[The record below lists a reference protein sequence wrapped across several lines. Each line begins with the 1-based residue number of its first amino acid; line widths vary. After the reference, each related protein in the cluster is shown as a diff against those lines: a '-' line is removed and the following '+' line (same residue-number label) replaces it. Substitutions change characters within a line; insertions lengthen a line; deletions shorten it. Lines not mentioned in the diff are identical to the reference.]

1 MAFKY
6 NLFIESTKLPRR
18 NRKRTE
24 LIAEVNDELNDY
36 DVLMI
41 FDHVKRLDDLKD
53 YLANLPTYAKVII
66 TTTNESMRSEF
77 GEAAF
82 VKQELFDQ
90 DEAARF
96 IRNRLTKPL
105 SDGVI
110 NKLVHSLEKPSTP
123 KAILPDDAEKC
134 YSFINESGLRPDQS
148 LNTLMSSKTNF
159 TETILDFLIDSQPKV
174 LQKKNSLKIKIRKFI
189 SVIVIKKDPNGKT

>member
-1 MAFKY
+1 MAFEH
-6 NLFIESTKLPRR
+6 NLFIESMKLPRR
-18 NRKRTE
+18 NRKRME

-110 NKLVHSLEKPSTP
+110 NKLVHRLEKTP
-123 KAILPDDAEKC
+123 KVILPDDAEKC

-148 LNTLMSSKTNF
+148 LNTLMSTKTNF
-159 TETILDFLIDSQPKV
+159 TETILDFMIDSQPKV
-174 LQKKNSLKIKIRKFI
+174 FLKFH
-189 SVIVIKKDPNGKT
+189 

>member
-110 NKLVHSLEKPSTP
+110 NKLVHSLEKPSRP

-174 LQKKNSLKIKIRKFI
+174 LQKKIH
-189 SVIVIKKDPNGKT
+189 